1 MAVKSRRSYRG
12 AAVSNTLSS
21 QLLINGTSISVT
33 LNMATNG
40 WPTTAEP
47 FFCVIEPGTA
57 REEKVCVVYSTST
70 TLTVVDP
77 ADFTSP
83 WGSSSSGRGVDGTT
97 AYQHEAGSIIYPCI
111 TARDIDEAN
120 ELVSKYAAQG
130 SIVYQGA
137 STFTELPIGTASQ
150 VLAVNPGA
158 TGPQWRNV
166 VDVALQGPQG
176 TQGPQGA
183 QGATGPQGA
192 QGAQGATGSQ
202 GATGPQGA
210 AGTNGTNGSQGPQGP
225 QGAQGATGAT
235 GSTGATGPQG
245 ATGPV
250 NTDTNATANTAALRD
265 SGGNLYAQAYVASY
279 SSGTTPFAQSGTFTY
294 IGLNCARV
302 TNASTVYNDAVSG
315 RTVLVG
321 SSAST
326 LGTSAS
332 SRRFK
337 ENIQPASF
345 NVSDIYNLEPVTFDY
360 NELVNAE
367 TDEYKYNQFGLI
379 AEDVAETSLSF
390 LVSND
395 DSGLPRHI
403 KYELLAVALVSA
415 LKEQN
420 ERIAALESRITAL
433 ESN

>member
-1 MAVKSRRSYRG
+1 MAVKSRRSYKG
-12 AAVSNTLSS
+12 AAVSNTLGS
-21 QLLINGTSISVT
+21 QLLVGGTTIS
-33 LNMATNG
+33 LAATMSG
-40 WPTTAEP
+40 WPTSSEP

-57 REEKVCVVYSTST
+57 REEKVCVVYTTST

-97 AYQHEAGSIIYPCI
+97 AYQHEAGSTIYPCI

-166 VDVALQGPQG
+166 ADVALQGPQG

-225 QGAQGATGAT
+225 QGAQGA
-235 GSTGATGPQG
+235 QG

-250 NTDTNATANTAALRD
+250 NTDENATGSTAALRTSTGLLKATQFSATD
-265 SGGNLYAQAYVASY
+265 
-279 SSGTTPFAQSGTFTY
+279 SSGTAPFAQAGTFTY
-294 IGLNCARV
+294 IGLNCGRV
-302 TNASTVYNDAVSG
+302 DNTDTIYNDVVSG
-315 RTVLVG
+315 RAVQVG

-337 ENIQPASF
+337 ENIVDAEF
-345 NVSDIYNLEPVTFDY
+345 DIQDVYALRPVKFDY
-360 NELVNAE
+360 NDLVDAE

-379 AEDVAETSLSF
+379 AEEVAETSLSF
-390 LVSND
+390 LVSHD
-395 DSGLPRHI
+395 DNGLPRHI

>member
-1 MAVKSRRSYRG
+1 MAVKSRRSYKG
-12 AAVSNTLSS
+12 AAVSNTLAS
-21 QLLINGTSISVT
+21 QLLIGGTSISVT

-57 REEKVCVVYSTST
+57 REEKVCVVYSTNT

-97 AYQHEAGSIIYPCI
+97 AYQHEAGSTIYPCI

-150 VLAVNPGA
+150 VLAVNSGA

-176 TQGPQGA
+176 TQGPQGP

-192 QGAQGATGSQ
+192 QGAQGSTGSQ

-210 AGTNGTNGSQGPQGP
+210 
-225 QGAQGATGAT
+225 TGAT
-235 GSTGATGPQG
+235 GSTGAQGATGAQGPQG
-245 ATGPV
+245 AAGSAGWTKGSNVLSV
-250 NTDTNATANTAALRD
+250 N
-265 SGGNLYAQAYVASY
+265 
-279 SSGTTPFAQSGTFTY
+279 SSGICFFAHGMGSTPTTVVVCSG
-294 IGLNCARV
+294 
-302 TNASTVYNDAVSG
+302 D
-315 RTVLVG
+315 
-321 SSAST
+321 
-326 LGTSAS
+326 TS
-332 SRRFK
+332 
-337 ENIQPASF
+337 
-345 NVSDIYNLEPVTFDY
+345 
-360 NELVNAE
+360 
-367 TDEYKYNQFGLI
+367 
-379 AEDVAETSLSF
+379 
-390 LVSND
+390 VSNGTLCGVSSWD
-395 DSGLPRHI
+395 ATYVYVQFPNKTSGNVR
-403 KYELLAVALVSA
+403 V
-415 LKEQN
+415 N
-420 ERIAALESRITAL
+420 WIAIP
-433 ESN
+433 